1 MDGLPCTPRHFD
13 GHLRAYREIRRVKT
27 GCYTCKARKVKCD
40 EQRPSCRRCISTGR
54 KCSGYGVWGG
64 GHAGATPCLEIYQ
77 PSNLGPVRRL
87 NAQDRRILEWFMG
100 AKFEGIFPFPF
111 WETLIPQTC
120 YSEPVILN
128 CVLALGSA
136 HQSACINSHSMGDNP
151 KSATLKYYN
160 MAISSL
166 NSFWRGVSQLDGSST
181 HTRVTLIAC
190 LAFIMIESLQ
200 KHPAQG
206 LRHLQHGLRILQ
218 NPAYNYAR
226 QPSRDPI
233 DDWLAEAFS
242 RLDIQARPLLN
253 ITTDDQA
260 CPSTWNNG
268 ERTFMLS
275 SLHEARKHLDGLI
288 SEAYRLQHLGRDA
301 EPSAD
306 PSLLFHTLS
315 IQQRLQRD
323 LCSWLQAYRTWRTR
337 TTSSHQ
343 PPLSP
348 PEQIA
353 PRLLLVY
360 HTMANIM
367 TATALYVGD
376 ESVFD
381 HHIPQFASIIA
392 TAEELLETYKPSTSR
407 RATPHCHCSQY
418 FTFTSDL
425 GLIPVL
431 YYTAIKCRDLQLRRN
446 ALSMLATKTHQEG
459 IWEGSTAALIAAEV
473 VRLETPCPR
482 EAQVSEQETSSR
494 SYKSVSPDSSI
505 PSLWRI
511 SDITVEL
518 PESPERDLML
528 TCKRKLKSG
537 MWDAIERRYSGG
549 TWY

>member
-1 MDGLPCTPRHFD
+1 MDGLPCTP
-13 GHLRAYREIRRVKT
+13 ANREIRRVKT
-27 GCYTCKARKVKCD
+27 GCSTCKARKVKCD
-40 EQRPSCRRCISTGR
+40 EQRPSCRRCISTGL

-64 GHAGATPCLEIYQ
+64 GHAAATPCLEIYR

-87 NAQDRRILEWFMG
+87 NAQDRRILEWFRG

-111 WETLIPQTC
+111 WETLIPQTI

-136 HQSACINSHSMGDNP
+136 HHRACIDMQPMNSQRTVDKLEST
-151 KSATLKYYN
+151 TLLYYN
-160 MAISSL
+160 MAINSL
-166 NSFWRGVSQLDGSST
+166 NSYWRGVSQVDGSRT

-190 LAFIMIESLQ
+190 LAFIIIEYLQ
-200 KHPAQG
+200 KHSAQG
-206 LRHLQHGLRILQ
+206 LRHLQHGLRILR
-218 NPAYNYAR
+218 NPVYNYGR

-242 RLDIQARPLLN
+242 RLDIQTRPLLN
-253 ITTDDQA
+253 VTTDNQTY
-260 CPSTWNNG
+260 PSIWYNG
-268 ERTFMLS
+268 ERTIMLS
-275 SLHEARKHLDGLI
+275 SLHEARQHLDSLI
-288 SEAYRLQHLGRDA
+288 SEAYRLQHLGRNA
-301 EPSAD
+301 ESSATT
-306 PSLLFHTLS
+306 SLLFNALS

-323 LCSWLQAYRTWRTR
+323 LCSWLQAFRTWQTR

-343 PPLSP
+343 PPLSS
-348 PEQIA
+348 PEQLA

-367 TATALYVGD
+367 AATALYVGD

-392 TAEELLETYKPSTSR
+392 TAEELLETYRPPTSR
-407 RATPHCHCSQY
+407 HVTPHCHCSQY

-431 YYTAIKCRDLQLRRN
+431 YYTAIKCRDLQLRQN
-446 ALSMLATKTHQEG
+446 ALSLLATKTHQEG

-482 EAQVSEQETSSR
+482 KAQVSEQEASSR
-494 SYKSVSPDSSI
+494 SYKSVSPDSSF

-518 PESPERDLML
+518 SDGPEKDLLL
-528 TCKRKLKSG
+528 TCKRKLKNG
-537 MWDAIERRYSGG
+537 TWDVVERRYSGG